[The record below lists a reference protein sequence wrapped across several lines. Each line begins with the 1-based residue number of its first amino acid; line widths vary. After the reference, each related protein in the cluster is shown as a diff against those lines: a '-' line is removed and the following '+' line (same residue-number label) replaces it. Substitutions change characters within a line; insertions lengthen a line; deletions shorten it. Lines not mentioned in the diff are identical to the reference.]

1 MKSSMILLCSYL
13 KGIVIFSVIVIQTSS
28 IAAFFSV
35 ILRANE
41 QANLQELLDAFFVVS
56 EA

>member
-1 MKSSMILLCSYL
+1 MILLCSYL